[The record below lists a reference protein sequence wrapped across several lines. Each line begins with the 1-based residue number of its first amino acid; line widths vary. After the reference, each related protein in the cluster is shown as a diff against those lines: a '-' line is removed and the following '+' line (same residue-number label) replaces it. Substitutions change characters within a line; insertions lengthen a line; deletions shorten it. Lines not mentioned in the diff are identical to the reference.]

1 MIDKTVLF
9 FQSNS
14 WNHDNLKQRG
24 LTEAAQRLGWR
35 VQLVAKAQ
43 VSGSALYEILGF
55 WNPLGCIVDC
65 GNRASIPPPADFGTT
80 PVVYLDCQRGLFG
93 DKANYVSH
101 DSAATVA
108 LCVREL
114 MSLSLVNF
122 AYVGHFGRQYWS
134 EDRRRQFVDIIAAH
148 GLRHREFAPDIPTG
162 ELEFRRGLE
171 TFLQKL
177 PRPCGLLAVNDEI
190 GEMVAVAAS
199 RLGIHIPDELA
210 LVSIDNNPDVCE
222 SLSPTLSSAD
232 VDFYHS
238 GRLAAELLDRI
249 IRRKLRSFESATFG
263 PTRIVRR
270 ASSRPL
276 ADHAVATMIEHIRKN
291 ALGPL
296 KAGDVA
302 KLCKGSRRN
311 AEKRFRK
318 TVGHSIMDEI
328 HSFRLAKAK
337 NLLSN
342 SSYQV
347 SEIAGMCA
355 YASES
360 CFRKLFKSNT
370 GVSPLAYRKRHGFLR
385 RATPSIVLAV

>member
-1 MIDKTVLF
+1 MQDQTILF

-24 LTEAAQRLGWR
+24 LAEAAQLFDWR
-35 VQLVAKAQ
+35 VQIVANPD
-43 VSGSALYEILGF
+43 VSGNALRDILDF
-55 WNPLGCIVDC
+55 WNPLGCIIDC
-65 GNRASIPPPADFGTT
+65 GNRTSIPPPADFGNK
-80 PVVYLDCQRGLFG
+80 PVIYLDCKHGLFG

-101 DSAATVA
+101 DSTATVA
-108 LCVREL
+108 LCAREL
-114 MSLSLVNF
+114 LSLGLVNF
-122 AYVGHFGRQYWS
+122 AYVGYFCSQYWS
-134 EDRRRQFVDIIAAH
+134 ENRQRQFVKIIDSH
-148 GLRHREFAPDIPTG
+148 GFRHREFAPNAPTR
-162 ELEFRRGLE
+162 EFEFRRGLE
-171 TFLQKL
+171 TFLSKL
-177 PRPCGLLAVNDEI
+177 PKPCGLLAVNDEI
-190 GEMVAVAAS
+190 GEMVAVAAN
-199 RLGIHIPDELA
+199 RLGIHIPDEIA
-210 LVSIDNNPDVCE
+210 LVSIDNNPNICE
-222 SLSPTLSSAD
+222 SLSPTLTSAN
-232 VDFYHS
+232 VDFYRS
-238 GRLAAELLDRI
+238 GRLAAELLNRLV
-249 IRRKLRSFESATFG
+249 RRKRRSFESVTFG
-263 PTRIVRR
+263 PTRIIRR

-276 ADHAVATMIEHIRKN
+276 ADHTIAIMIEHIRKN
-291 ALGPL
+291 ALRPL

-370 GVSPLAYRKRHGFLR
+370 GVSPLAYRKRFKR
-385 RATPSIVLAV
+385 

>member
-9 FQSNS
+9 FQSTS

-65 GNRASIPPPADFGTT
+65 GNRASIPPPADFGAT

-148 GLRHREFAPDIPTG
+148 GLRHREFAPDAPTV

-171 TFLQKL
+171 TFLLKL
-177 PRPCGLLAVNDEI
+177 PKPCGLLAVNDEI
-190 GEMVAVAAS
+190 GEMVVVAAN
-199 RLGIHIPDELA
+199 RLGIRIPDELA
-210 LVSIDNNPDVCE
+210 LVSIDNNPAVCE

-232 VDFYHS
+232 VDFCRS
-238 GRLAAELLDRI
+238 GRLAAELLHRI
-249 IRRKLRSFESATFG
+249 VRRKRRGFESETFG
-263 PTRIVRR
+263 PTGIVRR
-270 ASSRPL
+270 TSSRPL
-276 ADHAVATMIEHIRKN
+276 PDSTIAMMIEHIRKN

-370 GVSPLAYRKRHGFLR
+370 GVSPLAYRKRHSFLR
-385 RATPSIVLAV
+385 RATPSIVRAV

>member
-1 MIDKTVLF
+1 MTDKTVLF
-9 FQSNS
+9 FQCNS

-24 LTEAAQRLGWR
+24 LSEAAQRLGWR
-35 VQLVAKAQ
+35 VQLVANP
-43 VSGSALYEILGF
+43 EISDAVLNDILNF

-65 GNRASIPPPADFGTT
+65 GNRASIPPPSDFGATQ
-80 PVVYLDCQRGLFG
+80 VVYLDCQRGLFG
-93 DKANYVSH
+93 NKANYVSH
-101 DSAATVA
+101 DSAATVS

-114 MSLSLVNF
+114 MSLGLVNF

-148 GLRHREFAPDIPTG
+148 GLRHLEFAQDAPTV

-171 TFLQKL
+171 TFLSKL
-177 PRPCGLLAVNDEI
+177 PKPCSLLAVNDEI
-190 GEMVAVAAS
+190 AEMVVVAAN

-232 VDFYHS
+232 VDFYRS
-238 GRLAAELLDRI
+238 GQLAAELLDRI
-249 IRRKLRSFESATFG
+249 VRGKRRSSESATFG
-263 PTRIVRR
+263 PTRIIRR

-276 ADHAVATMIEHIRKN
+276 ADHTIAMMLEHIRKN
-291 ALGPL
+291 ALHPL

-318 TVGHSIMDEI
+318 IVGHSIMDEI

-337 NLLSN
+337 SLLSN

-347 SEIAGMCA
+347 SEVAGMCA

-370 GVSPLAYRKRHGFLR
+370 GVSPLAYRKKFKR
-385 RATPSIVLAV
+385 

>member
-1 MIDKTVLF
+1 MTDKTVLF
-9 FQSNS
+9 FQCNS

-24 LTEAAQRLGWR
+24 LSEAAQRLGWR
-35 VQLVAKAQ
+35 VQLVANPQ
-43 VSGSALYEILGF
+43 VSGSALHDMLCF
-55 WNPLGCIVDC
+55 WDPLGCIVDC
-65 GNRASIPPPADFGTT
+65 GNRSSIPPPADFGAT

-93 DKANYVSH
+93 DRANYVSH

-114 MSLSLVNF
+114 MSLGLVDF
-122 AYVGHFGRQYWS
+122 AYVGHLGRQYWS
-134 EDRRRQFVDIIAAH
+134 EDRRRQFVRVIDSH
-148 GLRHREFAPDIPTG
+148 GLRHMEFAPDAPTG
-162 ELEFRRGLE
+162 ELEFRMGLE
-171 TFLQKL
+171 TFLSKL
-177 PRPCGLLAVNDEI
+177 PKPCGLLAVNDEI
-190 GEMVAVAAS
+190 GEMVVVAAN
-199 RLGIHIPDELA
+199 RLGIRIPDELA

-232 VDFYHS
+232 VDFYRS
-238 GRLAAELLDRI
+238 GQLTAELLDRI
-249 IRRKLRSFESATFG
+249 VRRKHRSFESATFG

-276 ADHAVATMIEHIRKN
+276 EDHTIAIMIEHIRKN
-291 ALGPL
+291 ALRPL
-296 KAGDVA
+296 KAGDVT

-318 TVGHSIMDEI
+318 IVGHSIMEEI
-328 HSFRLAKAK
+328 HSLRLAKAK
-337 NLLSN
+337 SLLSSGN
-342 SSYQV
+342 YQV

-370 GVSPLAYRKRHGFLR
+370 GVSPLAYRKRFKR
-385 RATPSIVLAV
+385 